1 MTKLLNGLLWALG
14 LLFVLLGLRWLID
27 PQAAAETLGMAL
39 SEGVGRSSQIGDFGA
54 FFFTGGLWVL
64 LGVWRKAPVFLY
76 IAATTLGSAALF
88 RLIAWAAQG
97 AALTVDMIAV
107 EVVIAA
113 ILLLAAQLY
122 SRLDATR

>member
-1 MTKLLNGLLWALG
+1 MKKLLSGLLRGIG
-14 LLFVLLGLRWLID
+14 LLFMLLGLRWLID
-27 PQAAAETLGMAL
+27 PQASADTLGMVL
-39 SEGVGRSSQIGDFGA
+39 SDGVGRSSQIGGFGA

-76 IAATTLGSAALF
+76 VAATTLGSAALF

-113 ILLLAAQLY
+113 ILLLAARLN
-122 SRLDATR
+122 SRLGTAR

>member
-76 IAATTLGSAALF
+76 VAATTLGSATLF

-113 ILLLAAQLY
+113 ILLLAARQY
-122 SRLDATR
+122 SGLSEPR